1 MNAQRIIHPPLRRR
15 GRFPDKV
22 VVITGAS
29 AGVGR
34 ATARAF
40 ARERAKV
47 VLIARGPAGLEA
59 ARREIELGGGTALS
73 IALDVADAKALDN
86 AADRIERELG
96 TIDVW
101 VNNAMV
107 TVFAPVDEIGA
118 DEFKR
123 VTEVTYLGSVYGAM
137 AALRRMR
144 TRDRGTIVQVSSA
157 LAYRSIP
164 LQSAYCGAKH
174 ALAGF
179 MDALRCELAHERSNI
194 HVTAV
199 QMPALNTPQFGWARN
214 KLPHR
219 PQPVPPIFQP
229 EVAADAILFATGAA
243 PCRSAH
249 RPGWP
254 NGGNDSSPVCWTN
267 ISAAPHGADNRR
279 RNPTITSAPTTC
291 SRRWMPIPV
300 RTAVST
306 SARADRP
313 RRFGWKST
321 AARWDSACSPQARW
335 ARDCGSARETAGRV
349 SLRPTHIDLNAI
361 GGSSPALRRNDH
373 DHRKPPL
380 GDRRGIHSRTRP
392 RR

>member
-15 GRFPDKV
+15 GRFQDKV

-47 VLIARGPAGLEA
+47 VLIARGQAGLEA
-59 ARREIELGGGTALS
+59 ARREIELGGGTAIS

-96 TIDVW
+96 SIDVW

-179 MDALRCELAHERSNI
+179 VDALRCELAHERSNI

-214 KLPHR
+214 KMPHR

-229 EVAADAILFATGAA
+229 EVAADAILFAASHRRRTVPVGASTWMA
-243 PCRSAH
+243 EWGQRFIPGLLDKYLGRTAWGGQQTLEPDDH
-249 RPGWP
+249 QRPD
-254 NGGNDSSPVCWTN
+254 NLFSPVDADPGAHGDFDERARGSS
-267 ISAAPHGADNRR
+267 SALWVEKHRCTLGFGVLAASALGTGLWFGTRNRR
-279 RNPTITSAPTTC
+279 AGLAP
-291 SRRWMPIPV
+291 PH
-300 RTAVST
+300 A
-306 SARADRP
+306 
-313 RRFGWKST
+313 
-321 AARWDSACSPQARW
+321 
-335 ARDCGSARETAGRV
+335 
-349 SLRPTHIDLNAI
+349 H
-361 GGSSPALRRNDH
+361 
-373 DHRKPPL
+373 
-380 GDRRGIHSRTRP
+380 
-392 RR
+392 

>member
-1 MNAQRIIHPPLRRR
+1 MTSNQSFLCSIRIDRPLSASKNSELEENSMNAQPMAHTPPRRR
-15 GRFPDKV
+15 GRFADKV

-40 ARERAKV
+40 AREGAKV
-47 VLIARGPAGLEA
+47 ALIARGQEGLEA
-59 ARREIELGGGTALS
+59 ARREIEIGGGTAIC
-73 IALDVADAKALDN
+73 IALDVADAQALDG
-86 AADRIERELG
+86 AADRTERELG
-96 TIDVW
+96 PIDIW

-123 VTEVTYLGSVYGAM
+123 VTEVTYLGGVYGAM
-137 AALRRMR
+137 AALKRMR
-144 TRDRGTIVQVSSA
+144 ARNRGTIVQVSSA

-179 MDALRCELAHERSNI
+179 VDALRCELAHERSPI

-229 EVAADAILFATGAA
+229 EVAADAILFAA
-243 PCRSAH
+243 SH
-249 RPGWP
+249 
-254 NGGNDSSPVCWTN
+254 
-267 ISAAPHGADNRR
+267 RR
-279 RNPTITSAPTTC
+279 RNV
-291 SRRWMPIPV
+291 PV
-300 RTAVST
+300 GASTWLAEWGQRFVPGLLDKYLGRTAWRGQQAPELDDHQHPDNLFSPVGGDPGAHGRFDERARGFSWALWVEKNRRALGWGLFAA
-306 SARADRP
+306 SAAGAGWWLGA
-313 RRFGWKST
+313 RRSK
-321 AARWDSACSPQARW
+321 RI
-335 ARDCGSARETAGRV
+335 
-349 SLRPTHIDLNAI
+349 L
-361 GGSSPALRRNDH
+361 
-373 DHRKPPL
+373 
-380 GDRRGIHSRTRP
+380 
-392 RR
+392 

>member
-15 GRFPDKV
+15 GRFQDKV

-47 VLIARGPAGLEA
+47 VLIARGQVGLEA

-229 EVAADAILFATGAA
+229 EVATDAILFAAGHRRRTVPVGASTWMA
-243 PCRSAH
+243 EWGQRFIPGLLDKYLGRTAWSGQQTLEPDDH
-249 RPGWP
+249 QRPD
-254 NGGNDSSPVCWTN
+254 NLFSPVDADPGAHGGFDERARGSS
-267 ISAAPHGADNRR
+267 SALWVEKHRRALGFGVLAASALGTGLWFGTRNRR
-279 RNPTITSAPTTC
+279 AGLAP
-291 SRRWMPIPV
+291 PH
-300 RTAVST
+300 A
-306 SARADRP
+306 
-313 RRFGWKST
+313 
-321 AARWDSACSPQARW
+321 
-335 ARDCGSARETAGRV
+335 
-349 SLRPTHIDLNAI
+349 H
-361 GGSSPALRRNDH
+361 
-373 DHRKPPL
+373 
-380 GDRRGIHSRTRP
+380 
-392 RR
+392 